1 VTPDFNPKMEEFMHD
16 KINSIFEI
24 VDNSEEIVLSRIQDG
39 QVYTYESDIIGI
51 YQEDCCLCFSIIME
65 EEIILKYN
73 IDDIEK
79 IHNNTGC
86 TFPNITINIRVGITL
101 VIHIF

>member
-1 VTPDFNPKMEEFMHD
+1 MHEEFN
-16 KINSIFEI
+16 KIFDI

-39 QVYTYESDIIGI
+39 QVYTYDSDFIAIF
-51 YQEDCCLCFSIIME
+51 QEDCCLCFSIIME

-79 IHNNTGC
+79 IHHKTSC
-86 TFPNITINIRVGITL
+86 TFQNITINIRVGITL